1 MSWFDFWSSR
11 MQRAEHKRTAMLNP
25 SQRNQLHGNHEV
37 RAELRNETMTSLL
50 PPVGK
55 EVFRRFTPASL
66 EESKQEQEAEKDKKK
81 PEKDKPKPA
90 NHLKAGRPLPFIY
103 GDPPPELLSTPLE
116 DLDPFYHSQKTF
128 VVLCTPKIIHR
139 FNAESACYLLSPF
152 NRLRT
157 SAIKILLHQLFS
169 VILILTILTNC
180 IFMTFSDSLL
190 TRSVEYVFLIIYTFE
205 VLVKLLSRGV
215 CCGQFTFLRDPWN
228 WLDVLNITASF
239 TTICVPL
246 TKLDALKTIP
256 RVLKLFSYTPGLK
269 KTTER
274 LVRSL
279 KGLAHVLVLTAFI
292 LSILALIGTEFFMGV
307 LRHKCVS
314 LFSFQIMHEPTT
326 LPPEHNFTEASI
338 GYGYFYYQEYINNPE
353 NFYVRNHEPL
363 LCGNASDAGVCP
375 TDFTCL
381 KAGMS
386 PDDGYINFDMFS
398 MSLLSVFRLLTQD
411 LWGQLVQLTLR
422 AAGKS
427 YLSVFVLILFPGC
440 FMVVSLIVAAVAKE
454 HVKQEKAEEAEA
466 KRAEEEFRRVVKV
479 LKANEKNGATGGTEV
494 LEESDSP
501 QKKKPATKAHD
512 RVTVNGGEDHLQP
525 LCCSCC
531 DEVLRGDCCSCSQ
544 WLKQKL
550 RPFVLHRYFDLAII
564 ACLILNTILMA
575 MDHYPLSYEVAELL
589 HISNL
594 VFLTI
599 FTAELLLKVLALGV
613 KGYFQVRWHILDCVI
628 VITGLLEVMLSDVEG
643 LSVLRSLRL
652 LRPLRLARW
661 WPDFAM
667 LMKIAW
673 FSVGNLGLVLV
684 FVVFMFAV
692 VGMELFQQDYVMHY
706 CSSPSG
712 CELPRWHM
720 VDFAHSIL
728 LVFRLLF
735 GDWHETM
742 RGCMEASNKGLCVIY
757 FMVVL
762 VIGNLLVLS
771 LFLSL
776 LLSPLCAKKPRAA
789 EGQEKNKSQTG
800 PWKLEFFRTLI
811 GTRICAETDYK
822 VKSKNNDQKDHMAL
836 ITVSSEQP
844 PLKDSIKDSSMVE
857 LSRSATGE
865 FKIQDE
871 DNDQEG
877 NNLQKLQDNKNQPEN
892 TPGDCC
898 WAVCYRCCAIQDVD
912 TSQGVGRVWH
922 RFRKVCLLIVQHR
935 MFEVFMILV
944 ILLSSAALVLE
955 DTLLHHRPVL
965 QMVLDKA
972 ELVLTCVFLVEMLL
986 KWIAFGFKKY
996 FSSFWCWLDFLILD
1010 VSLFSLVGNSL
1021 GYSTESLRTLRA
1033 LRTMRVPSRFK
1044 GMRVVLQGM
1053 AAAFPS
1059 MFSPLLA
1066 VLTVWLIFSIL
1077 GVNLFAGRFSHCFNE
1092 TAQTPLHW
1100 DEVDNMSGCY
1110 HLIYNNFTEVQWKN
1124 DDFTFDNVGTGFL
1137 SLLIMATSD
1146 GWEGIMQ
1153 SAVDSTEVWR
1163 QPTYESKFYM
1173 YLYFVFFIIFG
1184 CFFTANLFIRVF
1196 VNALYEQRNKAGGK
1210 HVFVTEE
1217 QLKFHG
1223 KARKMFAK
1231 SPEKAAPRPQNRCQA
1246 WLFDLVTAPL
1256 FEMLV
1261 VALICVYVV
1270 VMMVLETDNQSTET
1284 EIILY
1289 YFHFVVLILFCIE
1302 FFLKII
1308 ALRQHYFSY
1317 GLNILDFVVLLLMTI
1332 GLFFADLMEKYFV
1345 SPIVP
1350 PIFRLAR
1357 ISRVLPILRLAGIN
1371 RVLPFFRWT
1380 RGLWTLIVGFMMSI
1394 PALLNIGLIFFLVVY
1409 TYSFVGMRTFGL
1421 IKEEGALDDMTNF
1434 ETFGN
1439 SMISMTLISTSS
1451 FWDSL
1456 LIATMKTPPD
1466 CHQGTPDSPS
1476 DCGNPTAGIIF
1487 FSSYILLYLL
1497 LVVHLFV
1504 AVVLES
1510 FNSSELEEAELLQM
1524 FYNTWSKF
1532 DPEASQVIQYRELS
1546 DFCDALQDP
1555 LRIPKPNSIRLTYMD
1570 LPLLPGDQIC
1580 CNDVLLAVMTQAF
1593 GEAGHA
1599 KLEELSTN
1607 NPAKASHEPISST
1620 MRRKQEEVAAA
1631 VIQRAFRKHQV
1642 QNGADGDQP
1651 TGATTGVSSQ

>member
-1 MSWFDFWSSR
+1 
-11 MQRAEHKRTAMLNP
+11 
-25 SQRNQLHGNHEV
+25 
-37 RAELRNETMTSLL
+37 MTSLL

-66 EESKQEQEAEKDKKK
+66 EESKQEQEVEKDKKIKK
-81 PEKDKPKPA
+81 PEKDQPKPA

-128 VVLCTPKIIHR
+128 VVLCTAKIIHR

-157 SAIKILLHQLFS
+157 SAVKILLHQYPSQPYLFVG
-169 VILILTILTNC
+169 VILILTIFTNC
-180 IFMTFSDSLL
+180 IFMTFRDSLL

-228 WLDVLNITASF
+228 WLDVLNITASV

-246 TKLDALKTIP
+246 SKLGALKTIP

-279 KGLAHVLVLTAFI
+279 KGLADVLVLIVFI
-292 LSILALIGTEFFMGV
+292 LSILALIGTDLFMGV

-314 LFSFQIMHEPTT
+314 LSSFQMMHESTT
-326 LPPEHNFTEASI
+326 WPPEHPFPEYLTSI
-338 GYGYFYYQEYINNPE
+338 GNGTVDYQEYITNPE
-353 NFYVRNHEPL
+353 NFYFLNHETEPL
-363 LCGNASDAGVCP
+363 LCGNTSDAGVCP
-375 TDFTCL
+375 TGFTCL
-381 KAGMS
+381 RAGMS

-411 LWGQLVQLTLR
+411 LWGQLVQLTMR

-427 YLSVFVLILFPGC
+427 YLSVFVLIFFPGC
-440 FMVVSLIVAAVAKE
+440 FLVVSLIVAAVAKE

-466 KRAEEEFRRVVKV
+466 KRAEEEFWRVVKV
-479 LKANEKNGATGGTEV
+479 LKAKEKNEATGGTEV

-512 RVTVNGGEDHLQP
+512 QERVTVNDGEDHLQP
-525 LCCSCC
+525 MCCSCC
-531 DEVLRGDCCSCSQ
+531 DKVLRGDCCSCSQ

-564 ACLILNTILMA
+564 ACLILNTIFMA
-575 MDHYPLSYEVAELL
+575 MEHYPMSYEVAKLQ

-594 VFLTI
+594 VFLAI

-628 VITGLLEVMLSDVEG
+628 VITGLLEVMLSDVKG

-661 WPDFAM
+661 WPAFAM

-706 CSSPSG
+706 CSSPSR

-735 GDWHETM
+735 GDWYETM
-742 RGCMEASNKGLCVIY
+742 RGCMEVSNKGLCVIY

-776 LLSPLCAKKPRAA
+776 LSSPLCAKKPGAA
-789 EGQEKNKSQTG
+789 GGQETNKSQTG
-800 PWKLEFFRTLI
+800 PWKLDSFRTLI
-811 GTRICAETDYK
+811 GTRICAESDHK
-822 VKSKNNDQKDHMAL
+822 AVKSKNNDQKDHMAL
-836 ITVSSEQP
+836 NTVSSEQP
-844 PLKDSIKDSSMVE
+844 PLKDSIKDSSMVV

-865 FKIQDE
+865 LRIQDE
-871 DNDQEG
+871 DNNQEG
-877 NNLQKLQDNKNQPEN
+877 DNLQKLQDNKNQSEN
-892 TPGDCC
+892 TPEDFC
-898 WAVCYRCCAIQDVD
+898 WAVCYRCCAIQDID

-922 RFRKVCLLIVQHR
+922 TFRKVCLLIVQHR
-935 MFEVFMILV
+935 IFEVFMILV

-955 DTLLHHRPVL
+955 DTLLHHHPVL

-972 ELVLTCVFLVEMLL
+972 EQVFTCVFLVEMLL

-1077 GVNLFAGRFSHCFNE
+1077 GVNLFAGKFSHCFNE
-1092 TAQTPLHW
+1092 TALTVFHS
-1100 DEVDNMSGCY
+1100 DEVENLSACY
-1110 HLIYNNFTEVQWKN
+1110 HLIYSNFTEVRWKN
-1124 DDFTFDNVGTGFL
+1124 VDFTFDSVGMGFL

-1146 GWEGIMQ
+1146 GWNDIMQ

-1184 CFFTANLFIRVF
+1184 CFFTSNLFIRVF
-1196 VNALYEQRNKAGGK
+1196 VDALYEQRNKISFLTTLVFCLYAVSQFVFPVFLHAGGK

-1223 KARKMFAK
+1223 KVRKMFPK

-1256 FEMLV
+1256 FEILV

-1270 VMMVLETDNQSTET
+1270 VMMVLETDNQSLET
-1284 EIILY
+1284 EMIMY

-1308 ALRQHYFSY
+1308 ALRRHYFSY
-1317 GLNILDFVVLLLMTI
+1317 GLNILDFVVLLMMTI
-1332 GLFFADLMEKYFV
+1332 GLFLSDLMQRYFV
-1345 SPIVP
+1345 API
-1350 PIFRLAR
+1350 
-1357 ISRVLPILRLAGIN
+1357 VLPILRLARIS

-1380 RGLWTLIVGFMMSI
+1380 RGLRTLIVGFMMSV

-1421 IKEEGALDDMTNF
+1421 VKKERVLDDMTNF

-1451 FWDSL
+1451 FWDFL
-1456 LIATMKTPPD
+1456 LSATMKVPPD
-1466 CHQGTPDSPS
+1466 CHEGTPDSPS

-1487 FSSYILLYLL
+1487 FSSYILLYVLL
-1497 LVVHLFV
+1497 MVHLFV

-1510 FNSSELEEAELLQM
+1510 FNSSKLEEAELLQM
-1524 FYNTWSKF
+1524 FYNNWSKF
-1532 DPEASQVIQYRELS
+1532 DPEALQVIQYRQLS
-1546 DFCDALQDP
+1546 DFCDVLQDP
-1555 LRIPKPNSIRLTYMD
+1555 LRIPKPNSIRLIHMD

-1580 CNDVLLAVMTQAF
+1580 CVDVLRAVMTQAF
-1593 GEAGHA
+1593 GESGQA
-1599 KLEELSTN
+1599 KLEEEFSTN

-1631 VIQRAFRKHQV
+1631 VIQRAFRKYQV
-1642 QNGADGDQP
+1642 QNRADGDQP
-1651 TGATTGVSSQ
+1651 AGATTGVSSQ